1 MDFAQARQNMV
12 QSQIR
17 PNSVTDPL
25 VVAALSQIP
34 RENFVPEPL
43 KDVAYVDEALPIA
56 EGRFLM
62 EPMVLAR
69 LLQAAAV
76 QPSDVALVIGA
87 GTGYGAAVMS
97 TMATTVVALECDGAL
112 AARASGTFS
121 ALDIDTV
128 AVVEGSLN
136 AGYPDQAP
144 YDVILIEG
152 AIASVPE
159 VISAQLAEGGHLV
172 VIVNGKGGAMGEGIL
187 MTRTENTLTQ
197 RSIFDASTPLLS
209 GFEAAAAFSF

>member
-25 VVAALSQIP
+25 VVDALSQMP
-34 RENFVPEPL
+34 RENFVPAPL

-69 LLQAAAV
+69 LLQGAAV

-97 TMATTVVALECDGAL
+97 TMATTVVALECDGTL
-112 AARASGTFS
+112 AARASETFS

-159 VISAQLAEGGHLV
+159 VISAQLAEGGRLV
-172 VIVNGKGGAMGEGIL
+172 VIVNGKGGVMGEGIL
-187 MTRTENTLTQ
+187 MTRTDNTLTQ
-197 RSIFDASTPLLS
+197 RSLFDASTPLLS